1 MDGHGGR
8 RIARAAPRQGHAA
21 HRKAPAIAYPVTA
34 TTGAVKSMW
43 MPLIVAP
50 ATVSTAAPGSPGLSA
65 QVKLTVTS
73 LLSSPPGTL
82 SWRAPT
88 RVLSAI
94 ADAIEES
101 VEFLAVE
108 WCDVP
113 ARQRYPSQAAAGDA
127 VVDVEVIACE
137 YLAGMTLNAG
147 DSL

>member
-1 MDGHGGR
+1 MDAADRRTGDGVDRRAGLPGIVGTGEADGH
-8 RIARAAPRQGHAA
+8 IAVIQ
-21 HRKAPAIAYPVTA
+21 
-34 TTGAVKSMW
+34 
-43 MPLIVAP
+43 
-50 ATVSTAAPGSPGLSA
+50 
-65 QVKLTVTS
+65 
-73 LLSSPPGTL
+73 PPGTL